1 MSVVKGNVAIP
12 KTKVRLGRREEK
24 TACKAVERRWH
35 GTDMWVYGE
44 PQSCVV
50 SQ

>member
-24 TACKAVERRWH
+24 TTCKAVEEGGIELTCGFMGSH
-35 GTDMWVYGE
+35 SHVL
-44 PQSCVV
+44 
-50 SQ
+50 